1 MIYFFE
7 ELDMIIIFIY
17 VCNMNKGN
25 MCFVIYLLY
34 LGILVKELIYYNEN
48 RGV

>member
-1 MIYFFE
+1 MTYSSE
-7 ELDMIIIFIY
+7 EPDMTIILIY

-25 MCFVIYLLY
+25 MCFVIYSLY
-34 LGILVKELIYYNEN
+34 LGILVKELTYHNEN